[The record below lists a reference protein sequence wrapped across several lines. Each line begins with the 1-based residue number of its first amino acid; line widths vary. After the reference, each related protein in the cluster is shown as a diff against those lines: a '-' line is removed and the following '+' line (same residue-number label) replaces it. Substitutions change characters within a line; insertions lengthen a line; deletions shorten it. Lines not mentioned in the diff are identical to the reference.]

1 MTGAQNAR
9 GGAAVGYISDLDG
22 LEAASVIYLRL
33 WCDGPEAQAQ
43 VWNDFVG
50 GLGHDQG
57 RRTLHSFEQLC
68 ALCQMHARRP
78 LMRRSLHCKCFG
90 ADEFCFANFIATAAE
105 GEREDALLIATWLV
119 RPDVAPLVVALA
131 AEVGL
136 ALKRMRLRATEAVNQ
151 QTRKQETLH

>member
-9 GGAAVGYISDLDG
+9 GGGAVGYIKDLDG
-22 LEAASVIYLRL
+22 LQAASVIYLRL

-43 VWNDFVG
+43 VWNDFAT
-50 GLGHDQG
+50 GLGHDLG
-57 RRTLHSFEQLC
+57 RRTLHSFERLC
-68 ALCQMHARRP
+68 TLCETYARRP

-90 ADEFCFANFIATAAE
+90 SDEFCFANFIVTAAE
-105 GEREDALLIATWLV
+105 GEREDALMIATLLV

-136 ALKRMRLRATEAVNQ
+136 ALKRMRLRAAEAAKQ
-151 QTRKQETLH
+151 RPRQQETLH